1 MSKEWLAQLSA
12 AAAKQ
17 GRRPIRYQAPPRP
30 QAQAA
35 AVARAPDAPRR
46 TFLGAIIGSI
56 IRWAIL
62 SAIAGA
68 IHVFI
73 LSSNEYLEDP
83 IGDRVLYGIWYLA
96 TFLPPAISEAA
107 AQVVDPNAIYDALKP
122 YAGLLPF
129 VAPLAIGIAITLLF
143 LPTVNAYRRRSG
155 LRFLVLLFNLALLYW
170 ALQSGWIKLDLTGKE
185 GWIDAQS
192 FSVKALIA
200 WAVLLV
206 ISAAGVR
213 GLRPSAL
220 LPTAAPG
227 RSGVVPA
234 TARTAAPLSGTTSIP
249 VRAGQVIH
257 GRGPAPA
264 IQRTVSG
271 GSWRRPR

>member
-12 AAAKQ
+12 TAAQ
-17 GRRPIRYQAPPRP
+17 QSRRPVRFQAQPRP
-30 QAQAA
+30 QAPAA
-35 AVARAPDAPRR
+35 TVGRAPEVLQRS
-46 TFLGAIIGSI
+46 FLGAVIASI

-62 SAIAGA
+62 AAIAGA
-68 IHVFI
+68 IGVFI

-83 IGDRVLYGIWYLA
+83 IGERVLYGIWYLA
-96 TFLPPAISEAA
+96 SFLPPAISETAA
-107 AQVVDPNAIYDALKP
+107 RVVDANAIYDALKP

-129 VAPLAIGIAITLLF
+129 VAPLAVGIAITLLF
-143 LPTVNAYRRRSG
+143 LPTVNSYRRRSG
-155 LRFLVLLFNLALLYW
+155 LRFLFLLFNLALLYW
-170 ALQSGWIKLDLTGKE
+170 ALQSGWIKLDLTGNE

-192 FSVKALIA
+192 FSMKALIA

-206 ISAAGVR
+206 LSAAGVR
-213 GLRPSAL
+213 RVPPSAL

-227 RSGVVPA
+227 RAGTMPTA
-234 TARTAAPLSGTTSIP
+234 ARTATPRSGASSIP
-249 VRAGQVIH
+249 TRAGQVIR

-264 IQRTVSG
+264 IERTVSG